1 MFFLPF
7 KLLNHKGSHYFYVN
21 IEEEDIVSF
30 KGYHSE
36 SDKPVFKYR
45 ITPIWSQQKGT
56 VSTV

>member
-7 KLLNHKGSHYFYVN
+7 KLLNYKGSHYFYVN

-45 ITPIWSQQKGT
+45 ITPIWSQC
-56 VSTV
+56 